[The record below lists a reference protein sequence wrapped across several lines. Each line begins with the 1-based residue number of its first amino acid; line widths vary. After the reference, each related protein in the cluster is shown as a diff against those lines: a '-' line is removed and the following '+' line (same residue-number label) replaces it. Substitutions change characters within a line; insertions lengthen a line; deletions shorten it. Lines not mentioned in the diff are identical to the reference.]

1 MATKRMLSQH
11 VIVTD
16 DSLRLPPTAIV
27 LYFFLNLTAADD
39 GFNSAPEDVM
49 RRTRSS
55 QDDLRLLI
63 EKRFILAFNSGVVVI
78 RHWLINN
85 TLRKDTYHQTLHEEN
100 DQIGVNRAGEY
111 EHLELLSSGEKS
123 LEDYVRINQGQPLS
137 RKKIK
142 EIKQQLLTGESV
154 EFEFDTNPFN
164 VGESRE
170 EESRQGESGNVDGI
184 PYNKTHLYGDEQ
196 NVLLDNAEIE
206 KIYAKYVN
214 PRKLIEL

>member
-111 EHLELLSSGEKS
+111 EHLVQAIGEICTS
-123 LEDYVRINQGQPLS
+123 W
-137 RKKIK
+137 
-142 EIKQQLLTGESV
+142 
-154 EFEFDTNPFN
+154 
-164 VGESRE
+164 
-170 EESRQGESGNVDGI
+170 
-184 PYNKTHLYGDEQ
+184 
-196 NVLLDNAEIE
+196 
-206 KIYAKYVN
+206 
-214 PRKLIEL
+214 